1 MQAQADGQPVTRTDT
16 QGEPRASGGH
26 PALERLRAVVLLAG
40 SVRANQLR
48 KSSGRSPLELPVD
61 NHRSVL
67 QCWRDELIALAERLG
82 LEELRARVMVD
93 RGSGMNPGTRRYG
106 PIKLSIETDPFDFRG
121 TGGLLSDIAREYRDD
136 DLILVAHASQL
147 LFEPLSELTEALAR
161 PGADVSLMVAERGT
175 PAGLTLLRC
184 GCLRDINPIGFVDLN
199 EQAMPAIAARHDV
212 RVVRY
217 DRPVTRS
224 LRTLGHYI
232 STLREHHR
240 RLSGR
245 LMDEGPFVE
254 DWRPSFEII
263 EPGAA
268 VHERAVV
275 HDSVVLAG
283 ARVEADVVLVRCLVC
298 PGAVVAEGRSELDRV
313 VGART
318 GLPRIG

>member
-1 MQAQADGQPVTRTDT
+1 MYPRTGEQPVVTT
-16 QGEPRASGGH
+16 QRDGPSRAGS
-26 PALERLRAVVLLAG
+26 LTRLRAVVLLAG

-48 KSSGRSPLELPVD
+48 KSTGRSPLEMPIA

-67 QCWRDELIALAERLG
+67 DCWREELVALAERLG
-82 LEELRARVMVD
+82 LDKLTARVMVD
-93 RGSGMNPGTRRYG
+93 RGSGMNPGVKRHG
-106 PIKLSIETDPFDFRG
+106 PVSLRIETDPYDFRG
-121 TGGLLSDIAREYRDD
+121 TGGLLSDVAREYHDD

-147 LFEPLSELTEALAR
+147 LFEPLAELAEALAK
-161 PGADVSLMVAERGT
+161 PGADVSLIVGERGT

-184 GCLRDINPIGFVDLN
+184 GCLRDISPVGFVDLN
-199 EQAMPAIAARHDV
+199 EQAMPAIAAKHDV

-232 STLREHHR
+232 GTLREHHR

-245 LMDEGPFVE
+245 LSTESPFVE
-254 DWRPSFEII
+254 DWQPSFEII

-313 VGART
+313 VGVRSGSGRA
-318 GLPRIG
+318 G